1 MNATRMRH
9 LLCLAGA
16 ALLLAAVPLE
26 AASARVMYERALER
40 EQAVRVK
47 LQASKPSKATV
58 AEAHRVVAAW
68 ERLAARYPRSGY
80 TDNALWQAASL
91 AADLWGDF
99 GADADRAKAVRL
111 YRELIK
117 GYPTSSL
124 LRRAR
129 LELRRLDSSATRR
142 ASAEDAS
149 DEEDAPSKT
158 SATSGSSSEPDSDE
172 HVIPVPAQSAVRS
185 REVAPPPSAHATA
198 ATASNRF
205 ATLVDIKRS
214 VVGDLVRVILE
225 LDREVSYHDQR
236 IGNPDRVFVD
246 LSGAHVGR
254 DLRRTQSFDA
264 GVVRQLRI
272 GEHDDTTRVVLDID
286 GAARHSLFALY
297 NPYRLVI
304 DCALPGN
311 SAPQAGA
318 AGASLLADARV
329 AAPPTELPAAS
340 AEMSDDSRVEAPGK
354 PPAATAKPKS
364 VLPVRQPAAETTEP
378 APAPEVIAGTPDTTL
393 RGQFSLSRQLGL
405 GISRIVIDPGHG
417 GHDPGAHGKGITEAD
432 LVLDVALR
440 LEKLLLAQRGV
451 EVVMTRR
458 TDVFIPLEERTAIA
472 NREGADLFLSI
483 HANASRNRKAHG
495 VETYFLNFASNPDA
509 QSVAARENAASGRTM
524 HSLPEIVR
532 AITINDKLDESRD
545 FATMVQRSMIH
556 SLRTKKRDVRDLG
569 VKRAPFVVLIGAVMP
584 SVLAEISFVTNPQE
598 GKLLKSGAYRQKI
611 AEALLDG
618 IATYQ
623 RSVKNVRTAAN
634 Q

>member
-1 MNATRMRH
+1 MIATRKRS
-9 LLCLAGA
+9 LLRLAGA

-26 AASARVMYERALER
+26 AASPRVMYERALER

-47 LQASKPSKATV
+47 LQAAKPTKAAI

-99 GADADRAKAVRL
+99 GDDDDRAKALRL
-111 YRELIK
+111 YRALIK

-129 LELRRLDSSATRR
+129 LELRRLDTAAARAGTEDSSD
-142 ASAEDAS
+142 AEDAP
-149 DEEDAPSKT
+149 ART
-158 SATSGSSSEPDSDE
+158 SATSGSATDPGSDE
-172 HVIPVPAQSAVRS
+172 RVIPVPAPAAVRS
-185 REVAPPPSAHATA
+185 RDVAPPAQAAPRSAQD
-198 ATASNRF
+198 SRF
-205 ATLVDIKRS
+205 ATLVDIKRTA
-214 VVGDLVRVILE
+214 VGDLVRVILE
-225 LDREVSYHDQR
+225 LDREVPYHDER

-246 LSGAHVGR
+246 LSGAHVGQNLKR
-254 DLRRTQSFDA
+254 IQSFDG

-286 GAARHSLFALY
+286 GGARHSLFALY

-304 DCALPGN
+304 DCALPGKPTPQVAG
-311 SAPQAGA
+311 SAPA
-318 AGASLLADARV
+318 ALVADAPP
-329 AAPPTELPAAS
+329 AAPPADAPAR
-340 AEMSDDSRVEAPGK
+340 D
-354 PPAATAKPKS
+354 
-364 VLPVRQPAAETTEP
+364 VLPVRKPAAETTEP

-417 GHDPGAHGKGITEAD
+417 GHDPGAHGKSLTEAD

-495 VETYFLNFASNPDA
+495 IETYFLNFASNPDA

-545 FATMVQRSMIH
+545 FATMVQRSMIR
-556 SLRTKKRDVRDLG
+556 SLRTKNKGVRDLG
-569 VKRAPFVVLIGAVMP
+569 VKQAPFVVLIGAVMP

-623 RSVKNVRTAAN
+623 RSVKNIRTAAN

>member
-1 MNATRMRH
+1 
-9 LLCLAGA
+9 
-16 ALLLAAVPLE
+16 VP
-26 AASARVMYERALER
+26 
-40 EQAVRVK
+40 
-47 LQASKPSKATV
+47 
-58 AEAHRVVAAW
+58 
-68 ERLAARYPRSGY
+68 
-80 TDNALWQAASL
+80 
-91 AADLWGDF
+91 
-99 GADADRAKAVRL
+99 
-111 YRELIK
+111 
-117 GYPTSSL
+117 
-124 LRRAR
+124 
-129 LELRRLDSSATRR
+129 
-142 ASAEDAS
+142 
-149 DEEDAPSKT
+149 APSTVK
-158 SATSGSSSEPDSDE
+158 
-172 HVIPVPAQSAVRS
+172 S
-185 REVAPPPSAHATA
+185 RDVAPPPAPATA
-198 ATASNRF
+198 ATTASRF
-205 ATLVDIKRS
+205 ATLVDIKRT

-225 LDREVSYHDQR
+225 LDREVSYHDER
-236 IGNPDRVFVD
+236 IGNPARVFVD
-246 LSGAHVGR
+246 LSGAHVGQ
-254 DLRRTQSFDA
+254 DLRRNQTFDG

-304 DCALPGN
+304 DCALPGKGTPQTAGTA
-311 SAPQAGA
+311 APAP
-318 AGASLLADARV
+318 LVADARPAALPT
-329 AAPPTELPAAS
+329 AAPTAVSEPAES
-340 AEMSDDSRVEAPGK
+340 AARVGAPAGK
-354 PPAATAKPKS
+354 PAKTAKES
-364 VLPVRQPAAETTEP
+364 LPVRQPVAEATEP
-378 APAPEVIAGTPDTTL
+378 APAPEVVAGTPDTTL
-393 RGQFSLSRQLGL
+393 RGRFSLSRQLGL

-417 GHDPGAHGKGITEAD
+417 GHDPGAHGKGLTEAD

-483 HANASRNRKAHG
+483 HANASRNTKAHG

-545 FATMVQRSMIH
+545 FATMVQRSMIR
-556 SLRTKKRDVRDLG
+556 SLKTKNGDLRDLG
-569 VKRAPFVVLIGAVMP
+569 VKQAPFVVLIGAVMP
-584 SVLAEISFVTNPQE
+584 SVLAEISFVTNPRE

-623 RSVKNVRTAAN
+623 KSVKNVRTAAN

>member
-1 MNATRMRH
+1 MTATRMR
-9 LLCLAGA
+9 LLLRLAGA
-16 ALLLAAVPLE
+16 ALLLAVVPLE
-26 AASARVMYERALER
+26 AASPRVMYERALER

-47 LQASKPSKATV
+47 LQAAKPSKATL

-68 ERLAARYPRSGY
+68 ERLAARYPGSGY

-91 AADLWGDF
+91 AGDLWGDF
-99 GADADRAKAVRL
+99 GDDDDRAKAVRL
-111 YRELIK
+111 YRQLIN

-129 LELRRLDSSATRR
+129 LELRRLESTAKR

-149 DEEDAPSKT
+149 DSEDAPSKA
-158 SATSGSSSEPDSDE
+158 SATSGAGDDSDE
-172 HVIPVPAQSAVRS
+172 RVIPVPVPATVKARD
-185 REVAPPPSAHATA
+185 VAPPAPAAAAQPSD
-198 ATASNRF
+198 SRF
-205 ATLVDIKRS
+205 ATLVDIKRT

-225 LDREVSYHDQR
+225 LDREVSYHDER

-246 LSGAHVGR
+246 LTGARVSQN
-254 DLRRTQSFDA
+254 LKRTQTFDG

-272 GEHDDTTRVVLDID
+272 GQHDDTTRVVLDID
-286 GAARHSLFALY
+286 GAAKHSLFALY

-304 DCALPGN
+304 DCSLPGKSVPQVASTPSPLLTETGSTAPTA
-311 SAPQAGA
+311 SADAATPEKDRLAHGRADDGDARPTANAGA
-318 AGASLLADARV
+318 
-329 AAPPTELPAAS
+329 
-340 AEMSDDSRVEAPGK
+340 K
-354 PPAATAKPKS
+354 N
-364 VLPVRQPAAETTEP
+364 VLPVRKPAAETTEP
-378 APAPEVIAGTPDTTL
+378 AEAPEVIAGTPDTTL

-417 GHDPGAHGKGITEAD
+417 GQDPGAHGKGLTEAD

-483 HANASRNRKAHG
+483 HANASRNKKAHG
-495 VETYFLNFASNPDA
+495 IETYFLNFASNPDA
-509 QSVAARENAASGRTM
+509 QRVAARENAASGRTM

-545 FATMVQRSMIH
+545 FATMVQRSMIR
-556 SLRTKKRDVRDLG
+556 SLRTKNKDVRDLG
-569 VKRAPFVVLIGAVMP
+569 VKQAPFVVLIGAVMP

-623 RSVKNVRTAAN
+623 RSVKNIRTAAN